1 MSVEICIDSSVMVKW
16 FKVGEEYEREALML
30 RDEVLSMRIIPV
42 ISEWAYLEVVR
53 ALVKANYPKAKIIQT
68 YDTLK
73 EMAEVGLIKVI
84 SLFNLLEKAKD
95 LEINLDLYASDA
107 VNLAVAVLQSRSML
121 TEDRHLL
128 KESVKKYM
136 EVLGLRIIRLNEF
149 FSIYRLGSSSF

>member
-1 MSVEICIDSSVMVKW
+1 MVKW

-73 EMAEVGLIKVI
+73 EMAEIGLIKVI
-84 SLFNLLEKAKD
+84 SLFNLLGKAKD
-95 LEINLDLYASDA
+95 LEIDLDLYASDA

-149 FSIYRLGSSSF
+149 FSIYRLGL

>member
-73 EMAEVGLIKVI
+73 EMAEIGLIKVI
-84 SLFNLLEKAKD
+84 SLFNLLGKAKD
-95 LEINLDLYASDA
+95 LEIDLDLYASDA

-149 FSIYRLGSSSF
+149 FSIYRLGL

>member
-84 SLFNLLEKAKD
+84 SLFNLLGKAKD
-95 LEINLDLYASDA
+95 LEIDLDLYASDA
-107 VNLAVAVLQSRSML
+107 VNLAVAVLQSKSML

>member
-1 MSVEICIDSSVMVKW
+1 MSAEICIDSSVMVKW

-53 ALVKANYPKAKIIQT
+53 ALVKSNYPKAKIIQT

-73 EMAEVGLIKVI
+73 EMAEAGLIKVI
-84 SLFNLLEKAKD
+84 SLFNLLDKAKD
-95 LEINLDLYASDA
+95 LEIDLDLYASDA

-149 FSIYRLGSSSF
+149 FSMYRSGL

>member
-84 SLFNLLEKAKD
+84 SLFNLLGKAKD
-95 LEINLDLYASDA
+95 LEIDLDLYASDA

-149 FSIYRLGSSSF
+149 FSIYRLGL